1 MLLAGSRVPT
11 RHALASYPEGV
22 RVLAYIL
29 RRLLQVI
36 PVFFG
41 ATLLIYFMVFAM
53 PGDPILALFGDRT
66 PNPTLLAQIREQYHL
81 DDPFL
86 VQYFYYITGV
96 LQGDFGV
103 SFSGQ
108 PVGEI
113 LLRTFP
119 VTARLAIM
127 ALVIEFTL
135 AIIIGTVSALRKGK
149 LFDNTSL
156 VVALIFVAVPIFVL
170 AFLAQY
176 FLAIQLG
183 WFRPTVGAQ
192 NGWFDLLLPAIV
204 LGVSLYATSMRLMR
218 ASTIDTLNQDWVRT
232 AYSKGL
238 SRRRVVPVHVVRNSL
253 LPVITNSAT
262 NFGVLLVGAT
272 VTEGIFNVP
281 GVGNTLY
288 QAIQRQEG
296 PTVVSFV
303 TVFVVVYVLVNLVV
317 DLLYGLLDPRIRYA
331 K

>member
-1 MLLAGSRVPT
+1 MV
-11 RHALASYPEGV
+11 Y
-22 RVLAYIL
+22 YIL
-29 RRLLQVI
+29 RRILQVI
-36 PVFFG
+36 PVFIG
-41 ATLLIYFMVFAM
+41 STLLIYFMVFAM

-66 PNPTLLAQIREQYHL
+66 PNANLLEQIREQYHL
-81 DDPFL
+81 NEPFL

-96 LQGDFGV
+96 LHGDFGV

-108 PVGEI
+108 PVSDV
-113 LLRTFP
+113 LARTFP
-119 VTARLAIM
+119 VTLRLGVMAI
-127 ALVIEFTL
+127 AIELSL
-135 AIIIGTVSALRKGK
+135 AIIIGTISALRKGK
-149 LFDNTSL
+149 IFDNVSL
-156 VVALIFVAVPIFVL
+156 VIALVFVAVPIFVL

-192 NGWFDLLLPAIV
+192 NGWMDLWLPAIV
-204 LGVSLYATSMRLMR
+204 LGLSLYATSMRLTR
-218 ASTIDTLNQDWVRT
+218 ASVLDTLNQDWVRT

-238 SRRRVVPVHVVRNSL
+238 PRRRVIPVHVLRNSL
-253 LPVITNSAT
+253 IPVITNSAT
-262 NFGVLLVGAT
+262 NFGVLMVGAT

-288 QAIQRQEG
+288 QATIRQEG

-303 TVFVVVYVLVNLVV
+303 TVFVIIYVLVNLVV
-317 DLLYGLLDPRIRYA
+317 DLFYGVLDPRIRYA

>member
-1 MLLAGSRVPT
+1 MLG
-11 RHALASYPEGV
+11 
-22 RVLAYIL
+22 YIL
-29 RRLLQVI
+29 RRVLQVI

-66 PNPTLLAQIREQYHL
+66 PNPALLEQIRDQYHL
-81 DDPFL
+81 NDPFI

-96 LQGDFGV
+96 FQGDFGV

-108 PVGEI
+108 PVNEV
-113 LLRTFP
+113 LARTFP
-119 VTARLAIM
+119 VTLRLAAM
-127 ALVIEFTL
+127 AIAIELVL
-135 AIIIGTVSALRKGK
+135 AIVIGTVSGLRKGK
-149 LFDNTSL
+149 FFDNASL
-156 VVALIFVAVPIFVL
+156 VVALVFIAVPVFVL

-176 FLAIQLG
+176 FLAVQAGL
-183 WFRPTVGAQ
+183 FRPTVGAQ
-192 NGWFDLLLPAIV
+192 NGWMDLWLPAIV
-204 LGVSLYATSMRLMR
+204 LGLSLYATSMRLTR
-218 ASTIDTLNQDWVRT
+218 ASVIDTLNQDWVRT

-238 SRRRVVPVHVVRNSL
+238 PRRRVIPVHVMRNSL
-253 LPVITNSAT
+253 IPVITNTAT
-262 NFGVLLVGAT
+262 NFGVLMVGAT

-288 QAIQRQEG
+288 QAVIRQEG

-303 TVFVVVYVLVNLVV
+303 TVFVIVYVLVNLFV

>member
-1 MLLAGSRVPT
+1 V
-11 RHALASYPEGV
+11 AS
-22 RVLAYIL
+22 YIL

-66 PNPTLLAQIREQYHL
+66 PNPALLEQIREQYHL
-81 DDPFL
+81 NDPFI
-86 VQYFYYITGV
+86 VQYFYYIIGV
-96 LQGDFGV
+96 FQGDFGV

-108 PVGEI
+108 PVSEV
-113 LLRTFP
+113 LARTFP
-119 VTARLAIM
+119 VTLRLAAM
-127 ALVIEFTL
+127 AIAIELVL
-135 AIIIGTVSALRKGK
+135 AIVIGTISGIRKGK
-149 LFDNTSL
+149 IFDNASL
-156 VVALIFVAVPIFVL
+156 VIALVFVAVPVFVL

-192 NGWFDLLLPAIV
+192 NDWGDLWLPAIV
-204 LGVSLYATSMRLMR
+204 LGLSLYATSMRLTR
-218 ASTIDTLNQDWVRT
+218 ASVIDTLNQDWVRT

-238 SRRRVVPVHVVRNSL
+238 PRRRVVPVHVLRNSL
-253 LPVITNSAT
+253 LPVITNTAT
-262 NFGVLLVGAT
+262 NFGVLMVGAT

-288 QAIQRQEG
+288 QAITRQEG

-303 TVFVVVYVLVNLVV
+303 SVFVIVYVLVNLVV
-317 DLLYGLLDPRIRYA
+317 DLFYGLLDPRIRYA